1 MKLETFFDKFDH
13 FADAPDAVAK
23 MREVI
28 LDWALMGRLV
38 SQDPNDEP
46 AAELAVRIRAERKR
60 QVKDGKPGKLTD
72 YPALPTGTRPGK
84 IPLSWA
90 AWLGLEQPL
99 PLPHQFQN
107 SYPPAP
113 PPAYPRNR
121 KHRTRWFRFAR

>member
-72 YPALPTGTRPGK
+72 YPALPTDTRPGK

-90 AWLGLEQPL
+90 AWLALEQPCRCNINFKT
-99 PLPHQFQN
+99 PTPRCHRRHT
-107 SYPPAP
+107 PAIGNT
-113 PPAYPRNR
+113 Y
-121 KHRTRWFRFAR
+121 HHMHF